1 MTLRDRM
8 TSEMIRLC
16 QLAGTRSRKPII
28 PEAVLIVATSV
39 LRQTGRFPLMIIPTP
54 FMTNMMPQAPNNNRY
69 AWANLES
76 YCRSMLSG
84 GYEIYIISGGYGIGG
99 DGSNGYAEY
108 VANGMV
114 EVPSNTWK
122 VIMIIPDGDNDVSRV
137 TASTRVIAVDMP
149 NSQSVTSDWTQY
161 KTTVDDIELM
171 TGFDFFSEVPD
182 AIEDALESQVDAV

>member
-1 MTLRDRM
+1 
-8 TSEMIRLC
+8 
-16 QLAGTRSRKPII
+16 
-28 PEAVLIVATSV
+28 
-39 LRQTGRFPLMIIPTP
+39 
-54 FMTNMMPQAPNNNRY
+54 MTNMMPQAPNNNRY